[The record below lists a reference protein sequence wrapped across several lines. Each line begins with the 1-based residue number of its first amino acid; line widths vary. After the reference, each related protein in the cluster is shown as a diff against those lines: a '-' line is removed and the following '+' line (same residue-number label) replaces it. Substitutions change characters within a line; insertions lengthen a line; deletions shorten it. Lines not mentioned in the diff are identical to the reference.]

1 MILVLGLAAL
11 AGIGYFV
18 LSRTT
23 STWFER
29 DLTLRVQLVMRSARE
44 SLSVSW
50 PTEHAPDVSRLDRVL
65 IDITRDDRIMAA
77 AACSPEGDTLAV
89 TEAYPALFSCSS
101 IMARRSDE
109 GAEGD
114 SDWAMTAEL
123 PSGSVLISVSPVE
136 DDEGHPLGTLILLHD
151 LSFVGRREA
160 TTRELL
166 LAGFFVLALA
176 ASLFTWLAA
185 RFAWRGWTE
194 ELQRALSGGR
204 AAGTPVVQAGR
215 VGQAFLPLLRDVRSL
230 AEELANERQGEAR
243 GGPWSPER
251 LRGALRQHL
260 HGERVVILANREPYI
275 HDRGPDGSIR
285 VLHPASGLVTALEPV
300 MRACSGVWVAHG
312 SGSADRETV
321 GRQDRVRRAAGRGV
335 VQSCGACGSSEAEE
349 EAATTTGSRT
359 RGSGRCA
366 TSPHVRPV
374 FRATDWEHYR
384 AVNQRFADAV
394 CEEVDT
400 DDPIVLV
407 QDYHFALAPQDDPR
421 APAAGDHHHLLA
433 HPLAQRRALRHLPV
447 SRGDSS
453 RACSARASLGFHT
466 SSTATTSSTRWTPSR
481 RAGSIARRP
490 RWCARQPHLVR
501 PYPISIEWP
510 VHWLADLPRRR
521 HLPAARCAASSAAGD
536 ALLGCRRRS
545 PRLHQGHRGAAP
557 RRRAPARAHP
567 ELRGRFTFLQLA
579 APSRTKIDRYQELN
593 EQRSRPGRRARSTS
607 AGQREATAPIVL
619 LRRAPRA
626 TGGLHAT
633 SAPPSSAT

>member
-215 VGQAFLPLLRDVRSL
+215 VGQAFQPLVRDVRSL
-230 AEELANERQGEAR
+230 AERAGQRAAGRGARRAVEPGASPRRRSAAPARRAR
-243 GGPWSPER
+243 GDP
-251 LRGALRQHL
+251 RQPRAVHP
-260 HGERVVILANREPYI
+260 RAR
-275 HDRGPDGSIR
+275 PDGVR

-312 SGSADRETV
+312 SGSPTARPSTPTTTCSSRPARSRISCAAS
-321 GRQDRVRRAAGRGV
+321 GSARRKRR
-335 VQSCGACGSSEAEE
+335 
-349 EAATTTGSRT
+349 ATTTASRT
-359 RGSGRCA
+359 RGSGRSA
-366 TSPHVRPV
+366 TSPT
-374 FRATDWEHYR
+374 RARSSARRTGSSTRGEP
-384 AVNQRFADAV
+384 RFADAV

-400 DDPIVLV
+400 DDPIVFV
-407 QDYHFALAPQDDPR
+407 QDYHFALAPR
-421 APAAGDHHHLLA
+421 
-433 HPLAQRRALRHLPV
+433 
-447 SRGDSS
+447 
-453 RACSARASLGFHT
+453 
-466 SSTATTSSTRWTPSR
+466 
-481 RAGSIARRP
+481 
-490 RWCARQPHLVR
+490 
-501 PYPISIEWP
+501 
-510 VHWLADLPRRR
+510 
-521 HLPAARCAASSAAGD
+521 
-536 ALLGCRRRS
+536 
-545 PRLHQGHRGAAP
+545 
-557 RRRAPARAHP
+557 
-567 ELRGRFTFLQLA
+567 
-579 APSRTKIDRYQELN
+579 
-593 EQRSRPGRRARSTS
+593 
-607 AGQREATAPIVL
+607 
-619 LRRAPRA
+619 
-626 TGGLHAT
+626 
-633 SAPPSSAT
+633 